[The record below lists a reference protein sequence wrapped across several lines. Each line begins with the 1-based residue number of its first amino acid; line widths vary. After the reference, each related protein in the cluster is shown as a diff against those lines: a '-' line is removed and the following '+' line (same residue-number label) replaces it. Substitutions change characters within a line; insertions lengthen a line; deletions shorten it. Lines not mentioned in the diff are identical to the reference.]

1 MRMVMMATV
10 MAIGFLGMTE
20 GRAVAQ
26 DMPSTEYT
34 FTDDLVEGDLMRPDG
49 DMALVR
55 GRRQTISLI
64 RIRETFVPEMLKS
77 VENL

>member
-1 MRMVMMATV
+1 MRKVMMALV
-10 MAIGFLGMTE
+10 LGAGIASFAGT
-20 GRAVAQ
+20 ASAQ
-26 DMPSTEYT
+26 DLPSTEYT

-49 DMALVR
+49 DMSLVR

-64 RIRETFVPEMLKS
+64 RIRDTFVPEMLKS

>member
-10 MAIGFLGMTE
+10 LAIGFLGMTE
-20 GRAVAQ
+20 SRAVAQ

-49 DMALVR
+49 DMTLVSGQR
-55 GRRQTISLI
+55 VTISLI

>member
-1 MRMVMMATV
+1 MRKVMMAAV
-10 MAIGFLGMTE
+10 LAVGFLGIERT
-20 GRAVAQ
+20 ASAQ
-26 DMPSTEYT
+26 DLPSTQYT

-55 GRRQTISLI
+55 GRRQVVSLI
-64 RIRETFVPEMLKS
+64 RIRDTFVPEMLKS

>member
-10 MAIGFLGMTE
+10 VAIGFLGWTE
-20 GRAVAQ
+20 RRAVAQ
-26 DMPSTEYT
+26 DVPSTEYT

-49 DMALVR
+49 DMMLVR
-55 GRRQTISLI
+55 GARQTISLI

>member
-1 MRMVMMATV
+1 MRKAMV
-10 MAIGFLGMTE
+10 
-20 GRAVAQ
+20 AVALAVGILGIEGVASAQ
-26 DMPSTEYT
+26 DLPQTEYT

-55 GRRQTISLI
+55 GRRQVISLI
-64 RIRETFVPEMLKS
+64 RIRDTFVPEMLKS

>member
-1 MRMVMMATV
+1 MRKAMMAV
-10 MAIGFLGMTE
+10 ALAVGIWGIE
-20 GRAVAQ
+20 GTASAQ
-26 DMPSTEYT
+26 DLPQTEYT

-55 GRRQTISLI
+55 GRRQVISLI
-64 RIRETFVPEMLKS
+64 RIRDTFVPEMLKS

>member
-1 MRMVMMATV
+1 MTKLFGALVVAV
-10 MAIGFLGMTE
+10 GFLAIE
-20 GRAVAQ
+20 GTAMAQ
-26 DMPSTEYT
+26 ATPQTEYM

-49 DMALVR
+49 DMAMVR
-55 GRRQTISLI
+55 ARRPMVSLI

>member
-1 MRMVMMATV
+1 MRKVLLATLV
-10 MAIGFLGMTE
+10 VGGLLGVTGTAAAQE
-20 GRAVAQ
+20 GG
-26 DMPSTEYT
+26 STEYT

-55 GRRQTISLI
+55 GHRETISLI
-64 RIRETFVPEMLKS
+64 RIRDTFVPEMLKS

>member
-1 MRMVMMATV
+1 MRTLLFSMVVLAGLFGTATP
-10 MAIGFLGMTE
+10 A
-20 GRAVAQ
+20 AAQ

-55 GRRQTISLI
+55 GRRETISLI
-64 RIRETFVPEMLKS
+64 RIRESFIPEMLKS

>member
-1 MRMVMMATV
+1 MRKVMMAV
-10 MAIGFLGMTE
+10 ALAVGILGIE
-20 GRAVAQ
+20 GVAAAQ
-26 DMPSTEYT
+26 DLPQTQYT

-55 GRRQTISLI
+55 GRRQVISLI
-64 RIRETFVPEMLKS
+64 RIRDTFVPEMLKS

>member
-1 MRMVMMATV
+1 MRKVMMALV
-10 MAIGFLGMTE
+10 LVAGILGVE
-20 GRAVAQ
+20 AVAAAQ
-26 DMPSTEYT
+26 DLPSTEYT

-64 RIRETFVPEMLKS
+64 RIRDTFVPEMLKS

>member
-1 MRMVMMATV
+1 MRKVVLATV
-10 MAIGFLGMTE
+10 LALGILGIT
-20 GRAVAQ
+20 GTAQAQ
-26 DMPSTEYT
+26 DSLPQTEYT

-49 DMALVR
+49 DMAMVR
-55 GRRQTISLI
+55 GRRQVISLI